1 MSTTSSLDK
10 RVDDSPGKKRFPWK
24 SRRFG
29 SDRSN
34 DRYDRNGP
42 LSPLR
47 SPLREETSRRQQN
60 AREAR
65 RKRFLEPEVSMKQE
79 DFPPL
84 PNEAWTPEGGKKYIE
99 QRLDWSAEMD
109 NTSITQERSRRKLD
123 LRERLNK
130 RQREGVA
137 DLREKLAEKKGE
149 VQDEQKND
157 VPNKVLDKPKTPKK
171 QLVEWE
177 TDERILARRQK
188 DTDYG
193 KNTVAYDRYRVIVE
207 KKKRVRGVHPKTP
220 NKYIKTSRRSWDSQ
234 VRSWRRLLH
243 QWDPPTGN
251 EKQLPSLAYLEAD
264 EDDDSLS
271 LCSDEHM
278 EHLTSDADD
287 EHSQTSTSPSV
298 TLTPDLKTGPFKYPL
313 DIKTEMGLSS
323 SANAGHS
330 FSIKQ
335 EPVDVSVHIKEE
347 LLDRPVKQESQDDGF
362 VSGFDGIEMDTC

>member
-1 MSTTSSLDK
+1 MPDS
-10 RVDDSPGKKRFPWK
+10 VDIDLSVTWQTD
-24 SRRFG
+24 G
-29 SDRSN
+29 SGVSI
-34 DRYDRNGP
+34 
-42 LSPLR
+42 
-47 SPLREETSRRQQN
+47 
-60 AREAR
+60 
-65 RKRFLEPEVSMKQE
+65 FLEPEVSMKQE

-109 NTSITQERSRRKLD
+109 NTSITQERRKLD

-171 QLVEWE
+171 Q
-177 TDERILARRQK
+177 
-188 DTDYG
+188 
-193 KNTVAYDRYRVIVE
+193 
-207 KKKRVRGVHPKTP
+207 KKRVRGVHPKTP